1 VPFLLTALVAFVLH
15 LALGWVWT
23 PVAAFTG
30 GWARPRGAAWRGAG
44 ALVLAWGTF
53 VAWTFVVDTAGASR
67 AAGLLAGVL
76 GGLPGVATVLLTL
89 AVAALLGALAGTAG
103 AAARTLTSSSHPRHL
118 ADRRPPTA
126 DSRPT

>member
-1 VPFLLTALVAFVLH
+1 MPFILTAVAAFVLH

-23 PVAAFTG
+23 PVAAFSG

-44 ALVLAWGTF
+44 ALVLAWGVF
-53 VAWTFVVDTAGASR
+53 VAWTYALDAAGASR

-76 GGLPGVATVLLTL
+76 GGLPGIATVLLAL
-89 AVAALLGALAGTAG
+89 AVAALLGALSGTAG
-103 AAARTLTSSSHPRHL
+103 AAARTLISSHTSRHP
-118 ADRRPPTA
+118 ANSQQPKA